1 MRIYPSLLSADF
13 SKLGL
18 EIDAVLK
25 AGADGIHVDVMDGS
39 FVPNLSF
46 GAPVLK
52 KLSIPKGVPVDCHLM
67 VNNPDALI
75 PDFANAGATSISVHW
90 ETCPHLHRTLQNIKS
105 YGVNTGVA
113 FNPSTPFEGLE
124 WVLPMV
130 DQLLIMTVNPGF
142 GGQSLI
148 PESLEKAGRAVEW
161 LKSRGHSRIPVQID
175 GGVNASVAEQ
185 ARKLGI
191 QILVAGSAVFG
202 SSDYQAAI
210 SLLRR

>member
-75 PDFANAGATSISVHW
+75 PDFANAGATNISVHW